1 MRVGVFGGT
10 YNPPH
15 VGHLIAAQ
23 EAWLQL
29 GLDHVLL
36 MPAWSP
42 PHKPVPDDPGPLHR
56 LELCREAVAGDP
68 QRLRV
73 SDLEIARE
81 GTSYTVDT
89 LEELK
94 RKTPDS
100 DLYLILGGD
109 VAAGFPSWRE
119 PERILSLATLALAGR
134 KGTPEAAVTDA
145 LANVRGGERAC
156 FFQMPT
162 VEISSTM
169 IRERAAAGQ
178 PIKYLVPEGVEAY
191 IARHRLYQGGG
202 SE

>member
-1 MRVGVFGGT
+1 LRIGVFGGT

-42 PHKPVPDDPGPLHR
+42 PHKPVPDDPGPRHR
-56 LELCREAVAGDP
+56 LELCREAVAGDA

-73 SDLEIARE
+73 SDLEVVRE
-81 GTSYTVDT
+81 GTSFTVDT

-134 KGTPEAAVTDA
+134 KGTPEAVVADA

-169 IRERAAAGQ
+169 IRKRAAAGQ

-191 IARHRLYQGGG
+191 IARHRLYQGEA
-202 SE
+202 SV